1 MTFKN
6 VTASEYDCVNIKLLN
21 SAGEEM
27 DDTNTGTPSRRS
39 RNKVMFQ
46 KLDVSSGN
54 VLVDVF
60 KYNSQ
65 SGKGWCL
72 NGTSLTAGQC
82 TFKSGEGVYIN
93 NTQGEVVK
101 LLVSGEVDL
110 DPISMPLPGGYT
122 ILGNMT
128 PVPVDVRN
136 IKVLNSAME
145 EMDDTNTTTPSRRS
159 RNKVMFQKLNATTG
173 NVLVDVYKY
182 NTQSNKGWC
191 LNGTSLTEDQCILQP
206 GESVYLNNTQG
217 DVIYLKFPA
226 PYNQ

>member
-1 MTFKN
+1 
-6 VTASEYDCVNIKLLN
+6 
-21 SAGEEM
+21 M
-27 DDTNTGTPSRRS
+27 DDTNTTTPSRRS

-54 VLVDVF
+54 VLDDLYKF
-60 KYNSQ
+60 NSQ

-72 NGTSLTAGQC
+72 NSVSLTQGQC

-93 NTQGEVVK
+93 NTQGEAVK

-110 DPISMPLPGGYT
+110 DPISMPLPAGYT

-145 EMDDTNTTTPSRRS
+145 EMDDTNTTSPTRRS
-159 RNKVMFQKLNATTG
+159 RNKVMFQKLDAATG
-173 NVLVDVYKY
+173 NVLDDLYKY
-182 NTQSNKGWC
+182 NTQSGKGWC
-191 LNGTSLTEDQCILQP
+191 LNSVSLTENQCVLQP

-217 DVIYLKFPA
+217 DVIYLKFPS
-226 PYNQ
+226 PMSK